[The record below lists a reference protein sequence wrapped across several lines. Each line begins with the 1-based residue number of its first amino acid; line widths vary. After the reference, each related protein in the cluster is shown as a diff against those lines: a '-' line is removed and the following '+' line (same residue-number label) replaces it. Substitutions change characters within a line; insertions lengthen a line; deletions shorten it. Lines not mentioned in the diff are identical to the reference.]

1 MYTCKHAPINIFT
14 VQQLSLSPYQFAD
27 ANYCQSG
34 SDEDMHTK
42 FRKDVDDDGKV
53 AYSFTTKNKKKEN
66 MNQTRVYFVPLNPN
80 SNRRIGWMEAEDPQY
95 VFIPGDH
102 LSEQELEVICA
113 KQKGQD
119 DNEEQSHCC
128 CACM

>member
-1 MYTCKHAPINIFT
+1 
-14 VQQLSLSPYQFAD
+14 
-27 ANYCQSG
+27 
-34 SDEDMHTK
+34 MHTE

-53 AYSFTTKNKKKEN
+53 AYSFTKNKN
-66 MNQTRVYFVPLNPN
+66 DQTRVYFVPKNPK

-95 VFIPGDH
+95 VFSLGDR
-102 LSEQELEVICA
+102 LSEQELEEICA

-128 CACM
+128 YACM